1 MKKTEKKSTLR
12 NDTIPFHKK
21 LRTKLISSFLVPVLC
36 IILLGGISYKL
47 ASAAIIANYENS
59 ASQTMEMTNQYL
71 TLAIDTVR
79 SNYKSYLS
87 DDEITKYFK
96 GLLDSTTG
104 KTLVLTSNKE
114 VSRDVNTNNLICD
127 IYFISDD
134 LDPITSAS
142 PRGDALYSAYIA
154 TPEGAMVSENRAS
167 YFLFGNQSDADEAL
181 GTAAD
186 DYSLRLAKH
195 FNNGKAIMLIDF
207 DKSLITDTLST
218 MNAGEGSY
226 VALVTQ
232 DGCELY
238 ADGTA
243 SKDGV
248 FSQSSF
254 YEKAAASQESGM
266 EYVTHDGAR
275 YLFLYAPIASHSAML
290 CSLIPESAIMAQV
303 SDIKTA
309 ALVMAAVGA
318 SIAALLGYL
327 LSGHINRNIYYILKQ
342 LKKISSGDLTIH
354 LRSRAKDE
362 FRLLAE
368 GVNSMT
374 DNMKGLITNVT
385 STSDSLNAAASQVS
399 SSSETFLATSEDI
412 RNAVSEIDSG
422 ISQLD
427 ENSADCLTQMDH
439 LSDRIGSVTQD
450 ANQITALTQS
460 TGTSINTGI
469 ASMKELTA
477 SAQETSAITENVIEA
492 IKQLADKSRSI
503 GQIVESINSIAQETN
518 LLSLNASIEAAR
530 AGDAGRGFAVVAEQ
544 IRLLADQS
552 ADSAGQIQKIIN
564 DIVSTTGNAVSIA
577 SQAAKTVE
585 QQEAAVN
592 RTTQSFLS
600 MDEQI
605 HTLIDSIH
613 AISDSLHNMEESR
626 STTLNAI
633 EGISSISAQ
642 TAAGSSNVNR
652 TVAAQHSAIQT
663 LDDAAGK
670 LQLRAAE
677 LTELLRKFTI

>member
-1 MKKTEKKSTLR
+1 MKKTEKKSILR

-104 KTLVLTSNKE
+104 KTLVLTSSKE

-127 IYFISDD
+127 FYFISDD
-134 LDPITSAS
+134 LYPITSAS
-142 PRGDALYSAYIA
+142 PKGDALYSAYIA
-154 TPEGAMVSENRAS
+154 TPEGAMGSENRAS

-181 GTAAD
+181 
-186 DYSLRLAKH
+186 
-195 FNNGKAIMLIDF
+195 
-207 DKSLITDTLST
+207 
-218 MNAGEGSY
+218 
-226 VALVTQ
+226 
-232 DGCELY
+232 
-238 ADGTA
+238 GTA

-266 EYVTHDGAR
+266 EYVTHD
-275 YLFLYAPIASHSAML
+275 
-290 CSLIPESAIMAQV
+290 
-303 SDIKTA
+303 
-309 ALVMAAVGA
+309 GA

-399 SSSETFLATSEDI
+399 SSETFLATSEDI

-450 ANQITALTQS
+450 ANQSTALTQS
-460 TGTSINTGI
+460 TGTLINTGI

-477 SAQETSAITENVIEA
+477 SAQET
-492 IKQLADKSRSI
+492 
-503 GQIVESINSIAQETN
+503 N
-518 LLSLNASIEAAR
+518 LLSLNASIEASR
-530 AGDAGRGFAVVAEQ
+530 V
-544 IRLLADQS
+544 RLP
-552 ADSAGQIQKIIN
+552 
-564 DIVSTTGNAVSIA
+564 
-577 SQAAKTVE
+577 
-585 QQEAAVN
+585 
-592 RTTQSFLS
+592 RP
-600 MDEQI
+600 
-605 HTLIDSIH
+605 
-613 AISDSLHNMEESR
+613 
-626 STTLNAI
+626 
-633 EGISSISAQ
+633 
-642 TAAGSSNVNR
+642 
-652 TVAAQHSAIQT
+652 
-663 LDDAAGK
+663 
-670 LQLRAAE
+670 
-677 LTELLRKFTI
+677 